1 MKNLVFSSILILGFI
16 FPGYSRAQTH
26 YPKNYF
32 RSPIDFPIM
41 LAGGFGDVRQNHF
54 HSGIDIRTGGEEGKP
69 VYAVADGYVSRINIS
84 STGFGKAIYITHPNG
99 FTSVYG
105 HLKKLNGAIGD
116 WIKEQQYKKESFEI
130 DTPVDPGILVVKK
143 GDVIAYSGNTGLSEG
158 PHLHFEIRDAATQEI
173 IDPILFG
180 LPFKDSTPPKI
191 YNVRI
196 YPIGENSLVNFSNH
210 PLTIAVT
217 GSGDACKLISKDTVK
232 VSGNVIFGIQAID
245 FSNDTGSRDGITS
258 IELFVDTVCYF
269 TQKIERFA
277 FAETRYANAVLDY
290 PQVVKN
296 GQRIMRSYIAPNNKL
311 SMYGRNYNNGLVN
324 FNDTKVHEVIYI
336 LKDAFGNKST
346 LSFRVKSNP
355 PLSGGR
361 MQVKRLIGTLLACG
375 ETNHFSAEGIT
386 FDLPADALYEDLDFI
401 CSTSAAVHGS
411 YSPVY
416 HLQNDLVPIHSAC
429 TLAIKADGV
438 PKSLITKSLIVKVDP
453 NGHFSGKT
461 SKVDNGSI
469 TTQIR
474 EFGNYAIAVD
484 TIPPVIR
491 PVNVAQNKNVNKQ
504 QTLCFKISDNLSGIK
519 SYRGTLNGK
528 WILMD
533 FDAKSSL
540 LVYAFDDRIR
550 PGKNSLRLVV
560 RDAVGNEAVYQAT
573 LNR

>member
-1 MKNLVFSSILILGFI
+1 MKNLVFFSILILGFI
-16 FPGYSRAQTH
+16 LPGYSMAQSH

-105 HLKKLNGAIGD
+105 HLKKLNGAIGN
-116 WIKEQQYKKESFEI
+116 WIKEQQYKRESFEI
-130 DTPVDPGILVVKK
+130 DTPVDPGVLVVKK
-143 GDVIAYSGNTGLSEG
+143 GDGIAYSGNTGLSEG
-158 PHLHFEIRDAATQEI
+158 PHLHFEIRNAATQEI
-173 IDPILFG
+173 IDPMFFG

-196 YPIGENSLVNFSNH
+196 YPFDDNSFVNSSSH
-210 PLTIAVT
+210 PVTLAVT
-217 GSGDACKLISKDTVK
+217 GSGDQCRIMSKDTIR
-232 VSGNVIFGIQAID
+232 VSGNFIFGIQALD

-277 FAETRYANAVLDY
+277 FAETRYANTVLDY
-290 PQVVKN
+290 PQVVRN

-311 SMYGRNYNNGLVN
+311 SMYGRSKNNGLVSFIDAETHN
-324 FNDTKVHEVIYI
+324 VSYI
-336 LKDAFGNKST
+336 LKDAFGNRST
-346 LSFRVKSNP
+346 LTFRVKSNP
-355 PLSGGR
+355 PLSGGM
-361 MQVKRLIGTLLACG
+361 MQVKRLKGTWLACG
-375 ETNHFSAEGIT
+375 KNNHYSAEGIT

-401 CSTSAAVHGS
+401 CSTSPAIHGS

-416 HLQNDLVPIHSAC
+416 HLQNDLVPVHSAC

-438 PKSLITKSLIVKVDP
+438 PKSLISKALIVKVDP
-453 NGHFSGKT
+453 NGHFSGKS
-461 SKVDNGSI
+461 SKAENGVI
-469 TTQIR
+469 TAQVK

-491 PVNVAQNKNVNKQ
+491 PVNVAQNKNVSKQ
-504 QTLCFKISDNLSGIK
+504 QTLCFKISDNLSGIR

-533 FDAKSSL
+533 FDAKSDL
-540 LVYAFDDRIR
+540 LVYSFDDRIK
-550 PGKNSLRLVV
+550 PGKNSFRLVV
-560 RDAVGNEAVYQAT
+560 RDAVGNETVYQAT

>member
-1 MKNLVFSSILILGFI
+1 MKKLVVYSVLILGLI
-16 FPGYSRAQTH
+16 VPGYSKAQSH

-32 RSPIDFPIM
+32 RSPVDFPIM

-105 HLKKLNGAIGD
+105 HLKKLNGAIGN
-116 WIKEQQYKKESFEI
+116 WIREQQYKKESFEI
-130 DTPVDPGILVVKK
+130 DTPVDPGVLVVKK

-196 YPIGENSLVNFSNH
+196 YPYDLNSMVNFSRN
-210 PLTIAVT
+210 PVTLAVT
-217 GSGDACKLISKDTVK
+217 GTGNGCKVISKDTVK
-232 VSGNVIFGIQAID
+232 VSGNIIFGIQAVD

-311 SMYGRNYNNGLVN
+311 SMYGKNKNNGIVY
-324 FNDTKVHEVIYI
+324 FADAKAHKVLYV
-336 LKDAFGNKST
+336 LKDAFGNTSRLIFWIKSHQ
-346 LSFRVKSNP
+346 P
-355 PLSGGR
+355 ASGG
-361 MQVKRLIGTLLACG
+361 MVENKKLKGTLLACG
-375 ETNHFSAEGIT
+375 KSDHFSTEGMT
-386 FDLPADALYEDLDFI
+386 LDLPADALYEDLDFI
-401 CSTSAAVHGS
+401 YSSSPAVHGS
-411 YSPVY
+411 YSPIH
-416 HLQNDLVPIHSAC
+416 HLQDDLVPIHSAC
-429 TLAIKADGV
+429 TLSIKSDGV
-438 PKSLITKSLIVKVDP
+438 PNALIAKALIVKVEP
-453 NGHFSGKT
+453 NGHFTGMS
-461 SKVDNGSI
+461 SKQGNDLI
-469 TTQIR
+469 TAQVR
-474 EFGNYAIAVD
+474 EFGNYTIAVD

-491 PVNVAQNKNVNKQ
+491 PVNVGQNKNVSNQ
-504 QTLCFKISDNLSGIK
+504 QTLCFKIYDNLSGIK

-528 WILMD
+528 WILME
-533 FDAKSSL
+533 FDAKSNL
-540 LVYAFDDRIR
+540 LVYSFDDRIR
-550 PGKNSLRLVV
+550 PGKNSFRLAV
-560 RDAVGNEAVYQAT
+560 RDAVGNETVYKT
-573 LNR
+573 ILIR